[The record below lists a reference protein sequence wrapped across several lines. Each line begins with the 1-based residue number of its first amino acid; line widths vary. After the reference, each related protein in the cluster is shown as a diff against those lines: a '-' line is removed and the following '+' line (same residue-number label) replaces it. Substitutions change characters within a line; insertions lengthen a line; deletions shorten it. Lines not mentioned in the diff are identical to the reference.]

1 MHGPSPI
8 LTFGLMAV
16 GVLGLLG
23 LLAAAAGRG
32 RPVPTAGELAV
43 LVRHSPAFRAFAFL
57 ATLAFPIGLT
67 VLFSLYPPGRD
78 ETGYV
83 LLAYAATVVVTVALY
98 WEAVRYYVFATPQ
111 GIEGRSPWRG
121 ARYFAWDDVREV
133 TFNPAAGW
141 FAFEA
146 WDGDCIR
153 VHWTAVG
160 VRDLLYLVEAHVPA
174 AVVQKARPG
183 WERLG
188 RPVPRSA
195 DEPVLEARRPWRRGE

>member
-1 MHGPSPI
+1 
-8 LTFGLMAV
+8 V
-16 GVLGLLG
+16 
-23 LLAAAAGRG
+23 AAARG
-32 RPVPTAGELAV
+32 RPVPTAGEIAV
-43 LVRHSPAFRAFAFL
+43 LVRHSPAFRAFTFL
-57 ATLAFPIGLT
+57 ATLTFPIGLT
-67 VLFSLYPPGRD
+67 ILFSLYPPARG

-83 LLAYAATVVVTVALY
+83 LLAYGSVVVATVALY

-111 GIEGRSPWRG
+111 GIECRSPWRG
-121 ARYFAWDDVREV
+121 ARYFAWDDIRTV

-146 WDGDCIR
+146 WDGDRIR

-160 VRDLLYLVEAHVPA
+160 VRDLLHLVETHVPA
-174 AVVQKARPG
+174 GMVQRARPG

-188 RPVPRSA
+188 RPMPRSA

>member
-1 MHGPSPI
+1 MPARIPDPHVRADGGRRPRAAR
-8 LTFGLMAV
+8 AV
-16 GVLGLLG
+16 GRGRR
-23 LLAAAAGRG
+23 RG
-32 RPVPTAGELAV
+32 RPVPTAGGLAV

-146 WDGDCIR
+146 WDG
-153 VHWTAVG
+153 TASASIG
-160 VRDLLYLVEAHVPA
+160 RPLASEICSTWWQAHVPA

-195 DEPVLEARRPWRRGE
+195 DEPVLGGAVAGGAGE